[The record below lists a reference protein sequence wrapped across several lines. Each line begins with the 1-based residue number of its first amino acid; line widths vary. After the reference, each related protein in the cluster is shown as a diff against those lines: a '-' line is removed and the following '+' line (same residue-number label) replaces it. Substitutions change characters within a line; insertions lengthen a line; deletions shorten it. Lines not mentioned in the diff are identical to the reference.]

1 MPWLIG
7 HVFYICPIYNP
18 SRAPCGVTT
27 ASRKVDLTSAL
38 CSEGPPRYF
47 RQSALCQERTLMRTI
62 CGNQRSVGQLDW
74 TNPAS
79 VDDPALK
86 LEHVFLPEALIRLA
100 TNLDFNNMARC
111 SPKPRNAVGDGD
123 DVLILVASPQANK
136 LVQKKIRVGA
146 AGVPHLHRRN

>member
-1 MPWLIG
+1 MLSATLRRAFNA
-7 HVFYICPIYNP
+7 VKAKFRCP
-18 SRAPCGVTT
+18 GQG
-27 ASRKVDLTSAL
+27 KD
-38 CSEGPPRYF
+38 EM
-47 RQSALCQERTLMRTI
+47 SALCQERTLMRTI
-62 CGNQRSVGQLDW
+62 CGNQRGVGQLDW

-86 LEHVFLPEALIRLA
+86 LEHEFLPEALIRLA
-100 TNLDFNNMARC
+100 ANLDFNNVARC

-123 DVLILVASPQANK
+123 DVLMLVASPQANK